1 MKLRI
6 QGNTVRVRLNDK
18 EVESLAAGQKL
29 IDQTQFISGALQY
42 IVQPAASSD
51 ADFKQNTILISV
63 DELEITKWNN
73 SDQVSISIE
82 SATSDAKKLS
92 ILVEKDMK
100 V

>member
-18 EVESLAAGQKL
+18 EVQSLADGHRL
-29 IDQTQFISGALQY
+29 SDQTQFFSGSLQY
-42 IVQPAASSD
+42 IVQPAKSSE
-51 ADFKQNTILISV
+51 ADFKQNTIFISV
-63 DELEITKWNN
+63 DELAISKWNK